1 MDANKQDMNQSAC
14 AEDELLNGLYENLVA
29 MVTEKFGIPDG
40 TQRVRISDYVRLESI
55 KGKLIADIESRGVG
69 RTETNGR
76 QRYWKDNKSIGLLL
90 KYMSQQ
96 QSILKSLGLG
106 GVEPDADAD
115 EDDDGFDDV

>member
-1 MDANKQDMNQSAC
+1 MDTNKQDMVKATC
-14 AEDELLNGLYENLVA
+14 GDDELLCGLYENLVA
-29 MVTEKFGIPDG
+29 MVTEKFGTPDG

-55 KGKLIADIESRGVG
+55 KGKLMADIENRGVG

-96 QSILKSLGLG
+96 QSILKSLGFG

>member
-1 MDANKQDMNQSAC
+1 MDTNRQDMVKATC
-14 AEDELLNGLYENLVA
+14 GDDELLCGLYENLVV
-29 MVTEKFGIPDG
+29 MVTEKFGTPDG

-55 KGKLIADIESRGVG
+55 KGKLMADIENRGVG

-96 QSILKSLGLG
+96 QSILKSFGFG

>member
-1 MDANKQDMNQSAC
+1 MNANEMPNATC
-14 AEDELLNGLYENLVA
+14 VEDELLSGLYEDLTT
-29 MVTEKFGIPDG
+29 MVTDKFGVLDG
-40 TQRVRISDYVRLESI
+40 TQQVRISDYVRLESI
-55 KGKLIADIESRGVG
+55 KGKLMTDIESRGVG

-115 EDDDGFDDV
+115 EEDDGFDDV

>member
-1 MDANKQDMNQSAC
+1 MDVSNQNVIKPIY
-14 AEDELLNGLYENLVA
+14 EDDELLRGLHESLAA
-29 MVTEKFGIPDG
+29 MVTEKFGSLDG
-40 TQRVRISDYVRLESI
+40 TQRVRINDYVRLESI
-55 KGKLIADIESRGVG
+55 KGKLMGDIERRGVG
-69 RTETNGR
+69 QAETNGR

-106 GVEPDADAD
+106 GVEPDIDAG

>member
-1 MDANKQDMNQSAC
+1 MDTNKQDMVKAAC
-14 AEDELLNGLYENLVA
+14 GDDELLCGLYENLVA
-29 MVTEKFGIPDG
+29 MVTEKFGTPDG

-55 KGKLIADIESRGVG
+55 KGKLMADIENRGVG

-96 QSILKSLGLG
+96 QSILKSLGFG